1 MRSRRPRASRG
12 RVPGGRGTAAR
23 RSLGLSSSSARFAA
37 RAAQV
42 RRRPWLLAAWLAG
55 TLVVLTGGLWLV
67 ELSPVLVVRSVR
79 VEGVPPRAV
88 ATIVSQAAVPTG
100 TPLARVDT
108 FAIAHRVLAMGTLA
122 EVMVSRSW
130 PSTIVIAVRPR
141 VPVLV
146 VKNPQGQLQVV
157 DAQGV
162 AYAVVSAAPR
172 GVPLINTVNNNPPS
186 KDSMRAGITVLQ
198 ALSTVQRLK
207 VTNVTVSG
215 ANMVTLQLGAVT
227 VAWGG
232 ASEPELKVKVMTALL
247 RRTHAG
253 TIDVSAPRTPVT
265 R

>member
-1 MRSRRPRASRG
+1 MRNRRALAARG
-12 RVPGGRGTAAR
+12 RAVGGRGPAAR
-23 RSLGLSSSSARFAA
+23 RPLGLSSSSARFAA
-37 RAAQV
+37 RAARV
-42 RRRPWLLAAWLAG
+42 RRRPWLLAVWLAG
-55 TLVVLTGGLWLV
+55 ALVVLTGVVWLV

-79 VEGVPPRAV
+79 VEGVSPRA
-88 ATIVSQAAVPTG
+88 ATTIVSQAAVPTG

-108 FAIAHRVLAMGTLA
+108 LAIARRVLASGTLA
-122 EVMVSRSW
+122 EVAVSRSW
-130 PSTIVIAVRPR
+130 PSTIVITARPR

-157 DAQGV
+157 DARGV
-162 AYAVVSAAPR
+162 AYAVVSAAPQ

-186 KDSMRAGITVLQ
+186 KDAMRAGITVLQ
-198 ALSTVQRLK
+198 ALSAVQRLK

-247 RRTHAG
+247 RHTHAG